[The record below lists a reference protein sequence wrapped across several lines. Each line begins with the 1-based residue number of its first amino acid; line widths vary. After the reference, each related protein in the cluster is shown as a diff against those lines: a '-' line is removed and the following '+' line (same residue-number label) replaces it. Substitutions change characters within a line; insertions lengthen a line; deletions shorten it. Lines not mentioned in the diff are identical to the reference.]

1 MTIRKKPIALQEQ
14 ARLLLEKYEAL
25 PNVDMNHPAVQ
36 AMRNLAEN
44 GVLFNNNEPA
54 LEDLF
59 LQMRS
64 LAIRSG
70 GKSYQE
76 ALAILT
82 NSTPMS
88 ESTVGR
94 KIKRKPTM
102 PPEIQALSGADSLL
116 KFLFQAAQVK
126 LRSKRPND

>member
-14 ARLLLEKYEAL
+14 ARLLLEKYEAF